1 MHNLNQQRKCPKEG
15 NQMASS
21 FVSRQRNQ
29 QRNTPPVAIKPFVR
43 AAQNFALQTKQ
54 NREILDGQGQSV
66 GTEVYTEIRMQGT
79 VLAVR
84 DEGIEDEFG
93 RQYIGLVIQ
102 INPDKDRFVQTADPT
117 LHAQILALKQGDLV
131 YVTSEWHRNSS
142 GRGFHARAKTITV
155 LAPASTP
162 GPVAVEAIADAL
174 ASAA

>member
-1 MHNLNQQRKCPKEG
+1 MV
-15 NQMASS
+15 SS
-21 FVSRQRNQ
+21 FVSRQRTSQ
-29 QRNTPPVAIKPFVR
+29 SRNTPLVAIKPFVR
-43 AAQNFALQTKQ
+43 AAQNFALQSKQ

-66 GTEVYTEIRMQGT
+66 GSEVYTEIRMQGN
-79 VLAVR
+79 VLAIR

-117 LHAQILALKQGDLV
+117 LHAQILALNKGDLV

-155 LAPASTP
+155 LEPAPAL
-162 GPVAVEAIADAL
+162 GPVAVEAATEEL
-174 ASAA
+174 ASVA

>member
-1 MHNLNQQRKCPKEG
+1 MV
-15 NQMASS
+15 SS
-21 FVSRQRNQ
+21 FVSRQRTSQ
-29 QRNTPPVAIKPFVR
+29 SRNTPLVAIKPFVR
-43 AAQNFALQTKQ
+43 AAQNFALQSKQ

-66 GTEVYTEIRMQGT
+66 GSEVYTEIRMQGN
-79 VLAVR
+79 VLAIR

-117 LHAQILALKQGDLV
+117 LHAQILALNKGDLV

-155 LAPASTP
+155 LEPAATP
-162 GPVAVEAIADAL
+162 GPVAVEAATEAL
-174 ASAA
+174 TAAA